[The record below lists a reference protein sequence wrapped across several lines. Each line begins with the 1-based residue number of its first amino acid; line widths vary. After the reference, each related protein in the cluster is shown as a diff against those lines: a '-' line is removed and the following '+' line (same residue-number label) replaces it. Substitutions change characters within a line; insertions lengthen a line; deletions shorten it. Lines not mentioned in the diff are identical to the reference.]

1 MLECLLAIVRP
12 RFLTCHRRYYDFQE
26 MLKDEIRTLT
36 YRDSIY
42 KNAHLFKGKTVLDV
56 GSGTGILSMF
66 AAKAGAARVIAV
78 S

>member
-1 MLECLLAIVRP
+1 
-12 RFLTCHRRYYDFQE
+12 